1 MRAREF
7 VSTKITETADVKIS
21 RRLQAGTRGLN
32 VFSKKI
38 DTYDR
43 LYDLNR
49 LMMAVASSDG
59 VNPIKMDAESWV
71 GKHNTT
77 HPYTK
82 EEQDMLILAYKA
94 AGLEYK
100 DLNKGDLDSEELPDT
115 NTQSIVKPFKGYQRK

>member
-7 VSTKITETADVKIS
+7 LFETQAGKIS
-21 RRLQAGTRGLN
+21 KRQQQSTRGLH

-38 DTYDR
+38 DSYDR

-59 VNPIKMDAESWV
+59 VTPIEMDSESWA
-71 GKHNTT
+71 GKHNTA

-82 EEQDMLILAYKA
+82 EENDMLKLAYKA

-100 DLNKGDLDSEELPDT
+100 DLNNGDMDSEELGST
-115 NTQSIVKPFKGYQRK
+115 NTGSPVVAFKGYPR

>member
-1 MRAREF
+1 MRATEF
-7 VSTKITETADVKIS
+7 VLEARQGKIS
-21 RRLQAGTRGLN
+21 KRQQQSTRGLN
-32 VFSKKI
+32 IFSKKI

-43 LYDLNR
+43 MYDLNR

-59 VNPIKMDAESWV
+59 VNPIEMDSESWV

-82 EEQDMLILAYKA
+82 EEQDMLKLAYKA

-100 DLNKGDLDSEELPDT
+100 DLNNGDMDSEELPDT
-115 NTQSIVKPFKGYQRK
+115 NVKSIVKPFKGYPR

>member
-7 VSTKITETADVKIS
+7 FFEAAAAKIS
-21 RRLQAGTRGLN
+21 KREQAATRGLN
-32 VFSKKI
+32 IFSMKI
-38 DTYDR
+38 DSYDR

-59 VNPIKMDAESWV
+59 VNPIEMDSESWS
-71 GKHNTT
+71 GKHNTA

-82 EEQDMLILAYKA
+82 EENDMLKLAYKA

-100 DLNKGDLDSEELPDT
+100 DLNNGDMDSEELEST
-115 NTQSIVKPFKGYQRK
+115 NKRSPVEAFKGYPR

>member
-7 VSTKITETADVKIS
+7 IVENAEGKIS
-21 RRLQAGTRGLN
+21 KRHQQATRGLHI
-32 VFSKKI
+32 FAKKI

-59 VNPIKMDAESWV
+59 VTAIEIDSESWV
-71 GKHNTT
+71 GKHDTA

-82 EEQDMLILAYKA
+82 EEQNMLKLAYKA
-94 AGLEYK
+94 VGLEYK
-100 DLNKGDLDSEELPDT
+100 DLNNGNLNSEELAST
-115 NTQSIVKPFKGYQRK
+115 NTDSPVIAFKGYKRR

>member
-1 MRAREF
+1 MRANEF
-7 VSTKITETADVKIS
+7 VAESKMGKIS
-21 RRLQAGTRGLN
+21 AQQHQSSVGLN

-49 LMMAVASSDG
+49 LMMAVACSDG
-59 VNPIKMDAESWV
+59 VNPIEMDAESWV

-100 DLNKGDLDSEELPDT
+100 DLNNGDLSSKELEGV
-115 NTQSIVKPFKGYQRK
+115 NTQSIVNPFKGYKRK

>member
-7 VSTKITETADVKIS
+7 VSAKITETVDFKIS
-21 RRLQAGTRGLN
+21 RRLQSVTRGLN

-38 DTYDR
+38 DTYER

-77 HPYTK
+77 HPYTQ
-82 EEQDMLILAYKA
+82 EEQDMLKLAYKA

-100 DLNKGDLDSEELPDT
+100 DLNNGDLDSEEMAEV
-115 NTQSIVKPFKGYQRK
+115 NTVSPVKGFKGYPR